1 MPEWITCGKT
11 VLCQKDPK
19 KGVVVDNFRPISCLP
34 VMWKLLTSVFA
45 DSLYE
50 FLECNDVLPVEQ
62 KGCSRGSKGTKDQ
75 LLIDKMVFRDSKK
88 RHTNLAMAWIDY
100 KKAYD
105 MVPHS
110 WIVECL
116 DMVGC
121 ANNVRSFIERSMM
134 LWK

>member
-1 MPEWITCGKT
+1 
-11 VLCQKDPK
+11 
-19 KGVVVDNFRPISCLP
+19 
-34 VMWKLLTSVFA
+34 
-45 DSLYE
+45 
-50 FLECNDVLPVEQ
+50 
-62 KGCSRGSKGTKDQ
+62 
-75 LLIDKMVFRDSKK
+75 MVFRDSKK

-105 MVPHS
+105 MVTHS

-134 LWK
+134 LWKCELNAGDTVLGEVSISRGIFKVIVSLRCCLWCVLSP